1 MVNSRLRLVKSEDNQ
16 KTDMQIAVEE
26 IMGDRATTPTMKKR
40 KVDVLLND
48 NKQKED
54 EKNKEKEDKMRK
66 EIEDA
71 IKGKRYIPMIS
82 DRKIKLI

>member
-40 KVDVLLND
+40 KVDVLSFPTLPPLLYQVFRSEKKRHELASHLN
-48 NKQKED
+48 
-54 EKNKEKEDKMRK
+54 
-66 EIEDA
+66 
-71 IKGKRYIPMIS
+71 
-82 DRKIKLI
+82 L